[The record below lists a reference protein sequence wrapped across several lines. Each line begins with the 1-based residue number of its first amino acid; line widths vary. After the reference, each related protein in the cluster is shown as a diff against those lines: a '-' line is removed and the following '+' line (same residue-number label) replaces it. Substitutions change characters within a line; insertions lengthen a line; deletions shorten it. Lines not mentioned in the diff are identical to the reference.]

1 MKSLKH
7 YILIVCSSI
16 LVFSF
21 AQTDVPARFQVSRD
35 VAQFSKAFI
44 DAMQEQE
51 YELFLDRR
59 VLKPAVIKEIN
70 GALELPIKST
80 RLDNEMRYLHFK
92 KEEKLKTLR
101 KVGMTQGIDWMTTNI
116 VDLDER
122 KTGSKG
128 EIMITLASA
137 NQNYII
143 KLSEIETYTGNW
155 KIGLDTDFQ
164 LVGTKWQVVQAKGII
179 KAIYL
184 SLKSNDYTHI
194 HNASIM
200 SNEDMYELMDS
211 SGQFKTEEGVILHN
225 SRVNPNKVDK
235 LYEEHMESAKKF
247 RIKYIRGLTQSI
259 QKYHMAGLESGLKWA
274 NAKVTKVNLELNLK
288 ERYRLGVSNLRFEFT
303 DGNETYAVTIKD
315 CFIIN
320 GQLRLG
326 FKIKIELLEP
336 EAILV
341 RKMMTALTT
350 NYFSSVLQSL
360 VPGEELLKEFH
371 KTDIRDILPRE
382 LPRDYI
388 IGRVNI
394 LNELRVDFRQIIL
407 DGNLSAVQ
415 WPEVKLVDHNYGV
428 QKTKIK
434 KDLYIMSLTFDIEYK
449 HLVYSIAIKKCILY
463 KDEVYVLSDMSF
475 LKIK

>member
-1 MKSLKH
+1 M
-7 YILIVCSSI
+7 
-16 LVFSF
+16 F
-21 AQTDVPARFQVSRD
+21 
-35 VAQFSKAFI
+35 
-44 DAMQEQE
+44 
-51 YELFLDRR
+51 
-59 VLKPAVIKEIN
+59 
-70 GALELPIKST
+70 G
-80 RLDNEMRYLHFK
+80 
-92 KEEKLKTLR
+92 
-101 KVGMTQGIDWMTTNI
+101 TN
-116 VDLDER
+116 
-122 KTGSKG
+122 
-128 EIMITLASA
+128 
-137 NQNYII
+137 
-143 KLSEIETYTGNW
+143 
-155 KIGLDTDFQ
+155 
-164 LVGTKWQVVQAKGII
+164 
-179 KAIYL
+179 
-184 SLKSNDYTHI
+184 
-194 HNASIM
+194 
-200 SNEDMYELMDS
+200 
-211 SGQFKTEEGVILHN
+211 N
-225 SRVNPNKVDK
+225 SRVSPNKVDK
-235 LYEEHMESAKKF
+235 LYDEHMESAKKF

-303 DGNETYAVTIKD
+303 DGNETYSVTIKD

-320 GQLRLG
+320 GQLILG

-434 KDLYIMSLTFDIEYK
+434 KDLYIMSLTFDI
-449 HLVYSIAIKKCILY
+449 
-463 KDEVYVLSDMSF
+463 
-475 LKIK
+475 